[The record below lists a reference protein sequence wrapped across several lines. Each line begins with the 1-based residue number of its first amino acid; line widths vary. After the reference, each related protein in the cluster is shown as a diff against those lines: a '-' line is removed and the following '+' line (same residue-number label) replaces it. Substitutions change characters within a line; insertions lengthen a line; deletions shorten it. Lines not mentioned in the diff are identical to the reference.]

1 LRRSSRL
8 RLPKQD
14 RHAWLAHLGR
24 GEPDGAAIPARRW
37 LLPRVR
43 TRARS
48 LKAERGVPAL
58 PISAPNSAHKRQF
71 ASAGLGNGPSDET
84 PEPHP
89 TESRAPTCVGPL
101 SPRATMTD
109 TPRKPIW
116 TRKRCAEEYLRR
128 TGRPPL
134 DDARLGWALAVRAHI
149 HEQALRGFA
158 NVGRAR
164 PVGVSADWPDWVTV
178 GVGALRPAFD
188 AYCAVDFGWVL
199 LLEWPKIALDLGVL
213 GDGLRADVAKR
224 AEGIEAVERAR
235 RELDVSRGA
244 RARRTRRSGRSSAG
258 SRCVVPT

>member
-1 LRRSSRL
+1 
-8 RLPKQD
+8 
-14 RHAWLAHLGR
+14 
-24 GEPDGAAIPARRW
+24 
-37 LLPRVR
+37 
-43 TRARS
+43 
-48 LKAERGVPAL
+48 
-58 PISAPNSAHKRQF
+58 
-71 ASAGLGNGPSDET
+71 
-84 PEPHP
+84 
-89 TESRAPTCVGPL
+89 
-101 SPRATMTD
+101 MTD

-244 RARRTRRSGRSSAG
+244 RAKDEEKRAFFRGVSMRRPDVTAAELNRLAIVVGLEPEPMNPESSRRRWMERMTRWALSPEERDRLAELADVDSLLDARPSTPISDLHAPDG
-258 SRCVVPT
+258 P